1 MIYIGT
7 IGACLPLCVE
17 VKYYP
22 PTP

>member
-1 MIYIGT
+1 MINIGT